1 MSWGI
6 MSFKMRATCLS
17 SHQNHQL
24 PFFQNWR
31 KTTCVLVCRSG
42 NVWHSWVRESG
53 ILGRLATKTGEQ

>member
-1 MSWGI
+1 MGNHAIQDASGL
-6 MSFKMRATCLS
+6 SFIS
-17 SHQNHQL
+17 SNHQL

-31 KTTCVLVCRSG
+31 KTTCVLCRSG